1 MGVVRDIGLMI
12 RFNHSNLANVYSGD
26 IKPAFI
32 EVDCLLL
39 KWASVSQKS
48 KCDVIFFF
56 WSNVLLLFLQEISLQ
71 DQILL

>member
-39 KWASVSQKS
+39 K
-48 KCDVIFFF
+48 
-56 WSNVLLLFLQEISLQ
+56 
-71 DQILL
+71 

>member
-12 RFNHSNLANVYSGD
+12 HFNHNNLANVYSGD

-39 KWASVSQKS
+39 KGASVSQKS

-56 WSNVLLLFLQEISLQ
+56 
-71 DQILL
+71 